1 MDILILSIFALV
13 VVLSF
18 LEDYMPSWQKVLI
31 LAVLGI
37 TLICTATLKPMTTTD
52 ARTYEYYFYY
62 NDDEIVESF
71 TVYGHTQA
79 EIERLKKQLESL
91 Q

>member
-1 MDILILSIFALV
+1 M
-13 VVLSF
+13 SF
-18 LEDYMPSWQKVLI
+18 LYNVTFPKYGVGTVIRQDINKIVVKFPEIEKGFKLDKAYTMHPHF
-31 LAVLGI
+31 
-37 TLICTATLKPMTTTD
+37 
-52 ARTYEYYFYY
+52 E

-79 EIERLKKQLESL
+79 EIERLKKQLASL